1 MIKGLANVTLAVR
14 DYDEAIQWFTEKLGL
29 ELRMDG
35 SMGGDYR
42 FVTVGV
48 PGQDD
53 VSIVLHQT
61 PESDQGGKSS
71 IHGFLFHTDDC
82 RNEAQRLRETG
93 VKITLEPEEQPWGV
107 QAVFEDL
114 YGNTHVLVE
123 PAF

>member
-53 VSIVLHQT
+53 VSIVLHKT

-71 IHGFLFHTDDC
+71 IHGFLFHTDHC

-107 QAVFEDL
+107 QAVLEDL